1 MEISSIASV
10 DTVRFSLKGALS
22 FRDKDIFAPILDAVA
37 DKTGLDVVLD
47 LSSLDHVDSFGIGL
61 LLLANEQ
68 AAAHGRG
75 FSLVNPQGAVARVF
89 EMADLDAVLNLRRD
103 VPSRSPAVA
112 SMRAGIGYRRLP
124 PSADGD
130 ESCVSLGGRLVFA
143 EHETFEEII
152 AILAQSTGSKVV
164 LDLSE
169 VEFVD
174 SAGLSMIMIA
184 REEAESRGQTLKLRN
199 VHGAVQQLLNLSALD
214 FMLEG

>member
-1 MEISSIASV
+1 MDITTTRSAGSL
-10 DTVRFSLKGALS
+10 RFLLKGSLS
-22 FRDKDIFAPILDAVA
+22 FRDKDTFAPILDAVA
-37 DKTGLDVVLD
+37 DKANVDVVLD
-47 LSSLDHVDSFGIGL
+47 LSNLDHVDSFGIGL

-68 AAAHGRG
+68 AVAHGRR

-103 VPSRSPAVA
+103 APPRSPSVA
-112 SMRAGIGYRRLP
+112 PMRGGIGYRRLP
-124 PSADGD
+124 TSADGD

-152 AILAQSTGSKVV
+152 AILAQSTGSRVV
-164 LDLSE
+164 LDLSG
-169 VEFVD
+169 VEFMD

-184 REEAESRGQTLKLRN
+184 REEAEVRGQTLKLRN
-199 VHGAVQQLLNLSALD
+199 VHGAVLQLLNLSALD

>member
-124 PSADGD
+124 PSADGP
-130 ESCVSLGGRLVFA
+130 S
-143 EHETFEEII
+143 
-152 AILAQSTGSKVV
+152 
-164 LDLSE
+164 
-169 VEFVD
+169 
-174 SAGLSMIMIA
+174 
-184 REEAESRGQTLKLRN
+184 N
-199 VHGAVQQLLNLSALD
+199 
-214 FMLEG
+214 

>member
-1 MEISSIASV
+1 MDIITTRSAASL
-10 DTVRFSLKGALS
+10 RFLLKGSLS
-22 FRDKDIFAPILDAVA
+22 FRDKDTFAPILDAVA
-37 DKTGLDVVLD
+37 DKANLDVVLD

-68 AAAHGRG
+68 AAAHGRR

-103 VPSRSPAVA
+103 TPPGSPSVA
-112 SMRAGIGYRRLP
+112 PMRGGIGYRRLP

-164 LDLSE
+164 LDLSG
-169 VEFVD
+169 VDFMD

-184 REEAESRGQTLKLRN
+184 REEAEARGQTLKLRN
-199 VHGAVQQLLNLSALD
+199 VHGAVQQLLNLSALE